1 MNTEQKTT
9 EHGNLRDAYYQWL
22 AKIYSHLLDD
32 DARSTDAI
40 IDETPHELAPHE
52 YHPDLVDNLR
62 IDIAAAR
69 TTLRQ
74 DREEFTREWR
84 KIEQDLAVKLLSI
97 ADKTDVELAA
107 MREETADRHH
117 K

>member
-1 MNTEQKTT
+1 MNTEEKT
-9 EHGNLRDAYYQWL
+9 EHGSLRDAYYHWL
-22 AKIYSHLLDD
+22 AKIYTRLLDD
-32 DARSTDAI
+32 ANQPTDTI
-40 IDETPHELAPHE
+40 IDESRHELAPHD
-52 YHPDLVDNLR
+52 YHPDLVDQLR

-69 TTLRQ
+69 TTLRH

-107 MREETADRHH
+107 MREETTPPRE
-117 K
+117 KK

>member
-1 MNTEQKTT
+1 MNTEQKTD
-9 EHGNLRDAYYQWL
+9 HGSLRDAYYNWL
-22 AKIYSHLLDD
+22 AKIYTRLLDD
-32 DARSTDAI
+32 ETQSTDTI
-40 IDETPHELAPHE
+40 IDESRHELAPHD
-52 YHPDLVDNLR
+52 YHPNLVDNLR

-69 TTLRQ
+69 TTLRR

-107 MREETADRHH
+107 MREENAQHQS
-117 K
+117 KK